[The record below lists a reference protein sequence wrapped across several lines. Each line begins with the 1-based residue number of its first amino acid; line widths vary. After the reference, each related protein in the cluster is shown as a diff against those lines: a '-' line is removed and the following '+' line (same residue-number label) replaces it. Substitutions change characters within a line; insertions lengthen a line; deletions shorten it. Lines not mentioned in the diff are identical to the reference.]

1 MPEKHIGKVVQ
12 VMGPVLDIRFADG
25 ELPELLNA
33 IELQNNGKPLIVEV
47 AQHIGDNVARC
58 IGCPADGQR
67 YRALYHAVHQRGSQ
81 PGHGGNRHR
90 RADQGSRWRCVPWPC
105 VQPAG

>member
-47 AQHIGDNVARC
+47 AQHIGDNVVRC
-58 IGCPADGQR
+58 IAMAATDGLVR
-67 YRALYHAVHQRGSQ
+67 GAEAVDT
-81 PGHGGNRHR
+81 GG
-90 RADQGSRWRCVPWPC
+90 ADQGSRWRCVPLAVCSTCWVNRLMNSLP
-105 VQPAG
+105 PPG

>member
-33 IELQNNGKPLIVEV
+33 IELQNNGKPLIVERG
-47 AQHIGDNVARC
+47 ALHCYGRHRWPCARC
-58 IGCPADGQR
+58 R
-67 YRALYHAVHQRGSQ
+67 SRGY
-81 PGHGGNRHR
+81 R

>member
-47 AQHIGDNVARC
+47 AQHIGDNVVRCIAMAATDGARC
-58 IGCPADGQR
+58 R
-67 YRALYHAVHQRGSQ
+67 SRGY
-81 PGHGGNRHR
+81 R